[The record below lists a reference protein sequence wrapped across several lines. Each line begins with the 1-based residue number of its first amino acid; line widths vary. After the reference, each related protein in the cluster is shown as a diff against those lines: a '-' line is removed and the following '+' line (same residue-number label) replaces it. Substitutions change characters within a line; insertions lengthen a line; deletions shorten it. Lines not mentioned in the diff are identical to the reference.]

1 MNSNYPEQLF
11 DLSYLNQVFQGN
23 QEMINNIIQLF
34 LQQVPQYISDMERCV
49 EGDDLIGLHPL
60 AHKAKSSITML
71 GLRSMESNII
81 EIERRSREH
90 RELETLPNLVVEVR
104 SECEMVMTQLQ
115 SLIQGDSAA

>member
-1 MNSNYPEQLF
+1 MNSNYPEHLF

-34 LQQVPQYISDMERCV
+34 LQQVPQYISEMEQCV

-71 GLRSMESNII
+71 GLRSMETNVL
-81 EIERRSREH
+81 EIERKSREH
-90 RELETLPNLVVEVR
+90 RELETLPDLVVNVR
-104 SECEMVMTQLQ
+104 SECNLVMVQLQ
-115 SLIQGDSAA
+115 SLIQGSSAA